1 MKKVRIVID
10 ILVVI
15 FVVLFLLS
23 LLYFMNGLLEIMEV
37 TICRQSLY
45 F

>member
-37 TICRQSLY
+37 TICRQSL
-45 F
+45 